1 MKNNIK
7 IYIGVIFYAVIGIT
21 FMALGLLN
29 IVFLF
34 LLFLGAIV
42 IAYQAGVNVNVKT
55 EKNRSMHYVFFFSI
69 WFIVLGVCSLYYDV
83 SHALRFDNSIT
94 YSDIVGAIGDAEIF
108 IGVPIIL
115 FVMFIDALVTIKDKS
130 IKTGISV
137 STFVLSTITV
147 IVFIVEMFYLVARNI
162 PSV

>member
-1 MKNNIK
+1 MKKNII

-137 STFVLSTITV
+137 STFVLSTVTV
-147 IVFIVEMFYLVARNI
+147 IVFIVEMVYLVARNI

>member
-1 MKNNIK
+1 MKKNII

-137 STFVLSTITV
+137 STFVLSTVTV
-147 IVFIVEMFYLVARNI
+147 IVFIAEMVYLVARNI